1 MSDVKPVGRPTKYS
15 QKMYDDAMDYI
26 ANFKTISIGNA
37 SNSIVPTAAGL
48 SIYLGV
54 NKSTLY
60 AWAEDHPEFSD
71 TLDFLNEM
79 QEYEL
84 TNNGLSGKFSG
95 VITKLM
101 LANHGYT
108 DKTEVDNKSPATQIV
123 YVDNEEKKQL
133 ENHIDDIINDND

>member
-1 MSDVKPVGRPTKYS
+1 MSDVKPVGRPTKYN
-15 QKMYDDAMDYI
+15 QEMYDNAMYYI

-37 SNSIVPTAAGL
+37 SNAVVPTAAGL
-48 SIYLGV
+48 AIYLGV

-60 AWAEDHPEFSD
+60 AWADEHDEFSN
-71 TLDFLNEM
+71 TLDFLNDM

-101 LANHGYT
+101 LSNHGYSE
-108 DKTEVDNKSPATQIV
+108 KTEVENKSPPTQIV
-123 YVDNEEKKQL
+123 YVDSKEKKQL